1 MSIVKNEPVLI
12 SGVVAAL
19 LTLLAAFG
27 VPLANDQRESI
38 LAFVAAAL
46 AVAGA
51 VVARSQVTPTGKAL
65 KLREA
70 AFEAGTKAGER
81 AALLGHY

>member
-1 MSIVKNEPVLI
+1 MTIIRDEPVLI
-12 SGVVAAL
+12 SGLVAAL
-19 LTLLAAFG
+19 LTLVAAFG

-51 VVARSQVTPTGKAL
+51 VVARSQVMPVTRVGAL
-65 KLREA
+65 LTSSHALGVEQ
-70 AFEAGTKAGER
+70 GER
-81 AALLGHY
+81 TALLGGH

>member
-1 MSIVKNEPVLI
+1 MNIVKEEPVLI

-51 VVARSQVTPTGKAL
+51 VVARSQVTPVATVRG
-65 KLREA
+65 LRA
-70 AFEAGTKAGER
+70 ASYDSGVEAGER
-81 AALLGHY
+81 AALLGKH